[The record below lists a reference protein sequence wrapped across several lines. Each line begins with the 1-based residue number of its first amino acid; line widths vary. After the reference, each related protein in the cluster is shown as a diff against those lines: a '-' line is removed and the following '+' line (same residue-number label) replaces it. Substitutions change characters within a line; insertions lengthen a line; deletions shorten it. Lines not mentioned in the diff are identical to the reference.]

1 MFKFRHMI
9 AAFAFAGTAL
19 LMTGP
24 VSAEEKVLFK
34 VKAEHKDTAC
44 IECHVNLTPG
54 IVRQHLSSKMGNPT
68 NAADYVGCNDCHGDL
83 HMEDDDYK
91 LAEMPTPKTCVK
103 CHKNQVDQYRSG
115 KHNLAWYGMRT
126 QAAWAHQPAS
136 IVKQGY
142 RGCSGCHKLGE
153 KGLLGIKEGNSGPL
167 KSDGGKEAAEYRYG
181 NAQCDACH
189 TRHNFSK
196 AEAQNPRACSNCH
209 MGFDHP
215 QWEMWISSKHGIGHL
230 SNPDDPNHGGYPGC
244 QTCHMNGGNHEVRTP
259 WGFLGLRIPTKANV
273 LALIDVAPSLKD
285 PLTKL
290 ASALPEGNYI
300 DLDDD
305 PQWVF
310 DRAIILQAAGVLDA
324 ALQPTQRFVD
334 AVVQAE
340 VARGPETFNK
350 ERKRMKAICSN
361 CHSKPYVDDF
371 FKSSDDV
378 LKRVDHVFAKGIQ
391 VVQGLYKD
399 GILTKPEGWEYG
411 PDLLMYY
418 DAKTAIEQEL
428 FMIVLEYK
436 QRAFQGAF
444 HASNDYMHWYGW
456 APLNRAVNEI
466 VEEGKKLRF
475 EHAVKEK
482 LNMK

>member
-1 MFKFRHMI
+1 MFKIRYFAM
-9 AAFAFAGTAL
+9 AFAFAAASL
-19 LMTGP
+19 VSTGQ
-24 VSAEEKVLFK
+24 AAAQEKVLFK
-34 VKAEHKDTAC
+34 TKIEHKDNSC
-44 IECHVNLTPG
+44 IECHVSETPG
-54 IVRQHLSSKMGNPT
+54 IVRQHMTSKMGNPT

-83 HMEDDDYK
+83 HNESDDFK
-91 LAEMPTPKTCVK
+91 LAEMPTPKTCIK
-103 CHKNQVDQYRSG
+103 CHKDQVQQFKSG
-115 KHNLAWYGMRT
+115 KHNLAWYGMKT
-126 QAAWAHQPAS
+126 QAAWHHQPAS

-153 KGLLGIKEGNSGPL
+153 KGLLGIKEGNPGAL

-215 QWEMWISSKHGIGHL
+215 QWEMWISSKHGIGYL
-230 SNPDDPNHGGYPGC
+230 SNEGPGHGGYPKC

-259 WGFLGLRIPTKANV
+259 WGFLGLRIPTKKNV
-273 LALIDVAPSLKD
+273 LALIDVAPALKE

-290 ASALPEGNYI
+290 AAVLPTGKYI

-310 DRAIILQAAGVLDA
+310 DRAIILQAAGILDA
-324 ALQPTQRFVD
+324 SLQPTQRFVD

-340 VARGPETFNK
+340 VARAPEAFNK
-350 ERKRMKAICSN
+350 ARKRMKSICSN
-361 CHSKPYVDDF
+361 CHSKSYVNDF
-371 FKSSDDV
+371 FMNSDDV
-378 LKRVDHVFAKGIQ
+378 LKRVDHVFAKGVQ

-399 GILTKPEGWEYG
+399 GILQKPEGWEYG

-418 DAKTAIEQEL
+418 DTKTAIEQEL

-466 VEEGKKLRF
+466 IEEGKKLRF
-475 EHAVKEK
+475 EHAAKAK
-482 LNMK
+482 LGLK